1 MTQVCKCDKKKTYCN
16 NDFVKNYYFSSDL
29 DQRITHLIFEMFI
42 CHFVS
47 LTHNIHHTTDKT
59 DIEL

>member
-16 NDFVKNYYFSSDL
+16 YDFVKKYYFSSDL
-29 DQRITHLIFEMFI
+29 DQRITHLIFEMCI
-42 CHFVS
+42 Y
-47 LTHNIHHTTDKT
+47 HTTDKT